1 MFGNYTSLKKLEIL
15 KLDIV
20 FFFFVEI
27 VES

>member
-20 FFFFVEI
+20 FFFFFEI